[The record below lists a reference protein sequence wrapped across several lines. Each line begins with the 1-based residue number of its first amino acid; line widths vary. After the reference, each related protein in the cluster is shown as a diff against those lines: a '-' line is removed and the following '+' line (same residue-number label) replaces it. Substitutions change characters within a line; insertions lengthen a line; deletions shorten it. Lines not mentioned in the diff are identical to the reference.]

1 MFYTNSDGNLACAGS
16 AEFTLG
22 ETVQIAAMGD
32 DTTTPEVDGLVS
44 GSDLVWMIADCYG
57 NVFAAN
63 ATYTGGPEI
72 FTINGI
78 TYVSTI
84 TEAPAGPSEQEL
96 SYLQVGLCS
105 LHI

>member
-1 MFYTNSDGNLACAGS
+1 M
-16 AEFTLG
+16 
-22 ETVQIAAMGD
+22 V
-32 DTTTPEVDGLVS
+32 LVS

-63 ATYTGGPEI
+63 ATYTAGPEI

-78 TYVSTI
+78 TNVSAI

-96 SYLQVGLCS
+96 SFATGWSMFSTYMIPADL
-105 LHI
+105 I